1 MQHDAQATSLD
12 PAAWA
17 FLATEKAI
25 DGADTLRVEPG
36 SNRFFESHEGQV

>member
-17 FLATEKAI
+17 FLATGKAL
-25 DGADTLRVEPG
+25 DGADLMEPG